1 MKETGNIF
9 MSELTE
15 VFSKRRQQFIQFAY
29 SYVRDK
35 EEAEDIVMGA
45 FTNVW
50 EHRNELREDTN
61 ISALLLTAIKNRSLN
76 HLQHLEVRMRAEQHI
91 GVYFEPDEKFTEQ
104 GNCFAIGYF
113 CKDCGIS
120 YHPVVET
127 VAGAAERLS
136 VSLEFFVKK
145 KPYLSC
151 LGMAFFFI
159 SYTGIR
165 NYNLHLN
172 RILC

>member
-15 VFSKRRQQFIQFAY
+15 VFSKRQQQFIQFAY

-104 GNCFAIGYF
+104 GNCFATGYF

-145 KPYLSC
+145 AIPQLFGYGL
-151 LGMAFFFI
+151 LFNFI
-159 SYTGIR
+159 YR
-165 NYNLHLN
+165 D
-172 RILC
+172 

>member
-1 MKETGNIF
+1 MRYRLLVQEAI
-9 MSELTE
+9 SELPPTSRE
-15 VFSKRRQQFIQFAY
+15 VFILS
-29 SYVRDK
+29 
-35 EEAEDIVMGA
+35 
-45 FTNVW
+45 
-50 EHRNELREDTN
+50 
-61 ISALLLTAIKNRSLN
+61 
-76 HLQHLEVRMRAEQHI
+76 RMK
-91 GVYFEPDEKFTEQ
+91 KFTEQ